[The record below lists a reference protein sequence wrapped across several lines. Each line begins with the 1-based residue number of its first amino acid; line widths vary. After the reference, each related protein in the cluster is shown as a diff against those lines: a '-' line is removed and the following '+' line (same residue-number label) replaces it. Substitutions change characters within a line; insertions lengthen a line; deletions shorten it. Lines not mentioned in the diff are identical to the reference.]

1 MVVTTVTNSEGTPE
15 VVGVCS
21 RHSRRASSSVLRNSI
36 FSCSPGNPTVA
47 QIPSKG
53 TTTHPD
59 PWNVAAWQR
68 SSTNH
73 PRTGPCFSGG
83 SDHTIDEPVR
93 LPSRSEAATVAGA
106 SVFRL
111 ASPVAS
117 PKNTEADRSSSGGVW
132 SADFLRS
139 GQRPRRHRQQQQY
152 HHHPLRTRTGFVAGL
167 WRSLF
172 QQQLVLV
179 LTLVLVFSG
188 IESVVHCDEIV
199 SNGGRGGDGGDGSDR
214 VLLNRG
220 NLLDGVVQMLTAT
233 TSKGNGHRASGSVP
247 ASTDQFTSNNNNNYN
262 ELDDGLDGGRHF
274 THHWAVHI
282 PEGDQEQL
290 ADRVAAEHGFINRGK
305 IFHEHYHFEHSR
317 LHKRSLS
324 PSKPHQQRL
333 ETDQRVRW
341 ARQQRAK
348 SRQKRDYRPLTKLPY
363 QLPFQLNDPKWPEM
377 WYLNRGNGLDMNVI
391 PAWKEGVTGKGVV
404 VTILDD
410 GLESDHPD
418 LEHNYDPQASYD
430 VNSSDNDPMPHYDLT
445 DSNRHGTRCA
455 GEVAATA
462 NNSKCAVGIAF
473 GARVGGV
480 RMLDGD
486 VTDIVEARS
495 LGYNS
500 QHIDIYS
507 ASWGPDDDGKTVDGP
522 GELATRA
529 FIEGVRNGRGGKGSI
544 FIWASGN
551 GGREHDNC
559 NCDGYT
565 NSIWTLSISSASQ
578 EGLVPWF
585 SEMCSSTLATTYSS
599 GNTNEKQVITTD
611 LHHTCTSSHTGTS
624 ASAPLAAGI
633 AALVLEANRNLTW
646 RDLQHIVVRT
656 AKPGNLSDPN
666 WSVNGVGRRVS
677 HSFGYGL
684 MDAAAMV
691 RVARNWKTVPEQQV
705 CEINARHL
713 DKQIPPRTKVTLQLI
728 VEHCMGVNY
737 LEHVQAKI
745 TLTSQRRGDIQIFL
759 TSPSGT
765 RVTLLTPRSH
775 DLSRSGFNQ
784 WPFMSVHT
792 WGEAPHG
799 TWQLEIHNEGRLLGY
814 SVIRGWSLLLYGTS
828 IPPDPNDPPNVPR
841 IYSTPPPPLPP
852 IFAQSGF
859 NSYTVSGASKN
870 YYSSSVGGTSV
881 SSVPSSPSSSSSSS
895 SVSSSGAKP
904 NRKQQQQQLQYN
916 QSGGSSSITVQYG
929 MTPAYGSS
937 NGGGSGSS
945 NNSNRGKGKNNKN
958 KPNKNSSKTTTTTLR
973 PPPTGM
979 DSSQQQQTTMNLY
992 NYGAGSASYGTG
1004 GSGGSGRKNPSSKQ
1018 KPPPPLQTINYG
1030 RGDQKYHA
1038 ATSSMQDKQIAIKA
1052 PKQVKQNG
1060 FQSSSSKS
1068 SSSASSSSS
1077 TSSSASSGRKATST
1091 TVSATAGDHS
1101 TAATAAG
1108 VGLTT
1113 LSSSDRQLTGTGVG
1127 STSALAAT
1135 TVTASPAFS
1144 DRYPAASSIN
1154 ARIPKVFQ
1162 QYDKIQHFYPEL
1174 QPYSSVR
1181 DEHLELP
1188 LAPLAPAGASNGGTG
1203 SNGFQQTLGNSKS
1216 PGVKASG
1223 GGGSS
1228 ASPGVILPAA
1238 PASLGKPSRANTKIF
1253 FPDSDI
1259 IDAIPRKISSS
1270 LQPMPPS
1277 YVSSPYLSR
1286 TQSSFISS
1294 SSDQKHTKAQ
1304 ITQWDLIFYGTETP
1318 AQPNDPVRFGK
1329 PGFDS
1334 NFGGEMEHNALEFD
1348 SGVTSD
1354 QWRDMQQIS
1363 EGHGEAQRTVSN
1375 DVTAT
1380 SCASFGVASCIECQ
1394 PSSRLYKG
1402 HCYLQCPPGTYASQN
1417 DTTVTSKPAAG
1428 SNRDGANDGDDDEKA
1443 ITNGQT
1449 SLPPSSLRKR
1459 TISRQQ
1465 VFDDEAASPG
1475 SSAGRPMMVASEASG
1490 GALPPNHHK
1499 PREDDCRLCHTTC
1512 LTCSG
1517 PAHTDCTKCQAAFR
1531 FETIVKPTAEGE
1543 QPGNAI
1549 CVSINAKRPPSAESG
1564 GRLKALVRPEVTAPP
1579 SATTTTTTTTTIS
1592 YLMALFFLSLVLLGA
1607 FGVIYVLWSRC
1618 FQGTPGGMLEEL
1630 GGDGGPSG
1638 SSTMASIRY
1647 DRVQTNEMDV
1657 DSGASEDEDDEDD
1670 YEDNLFSISTEII
1683 APIER

>member
-1 MVVTTVTNSEGTPE
+1 MG
-15 VVGVCS
+15 GQCS
-21 RHSRRASSSVLRNSI
+21 RVSRRASFSLHRNTMNHSI
-36 FSCSPGNPTVA
+36 FSHSPGKPTAA
-47 QIPSKG
+47 QSPVNSANKHQDSWNSDALHRSTRNHRIEPSFCEQPIPI
-53 TTTHPD
+53 
-59 PWNVAAWQR
+59 R
-68 SSTNH
+68 LSSQ
-73 PRTGPCFSGG
+73 
-83 SDHTIDEPVR
+83 
-93 LPSRSEAATVAGA
+93 SEAAIDAGA
-106 SVFRL
+106 RVYPRATL
-111 ASPVAS
+111 AASPT
-117 PKNTEADRSSSGGVW
+117 NTEDDGSSGEVW
-132 SADFLRS
+132 SAFFRL
-139 GQRPRRHRQQQQY
+139 GQRPRQRQQQQY
-152 HHHPLRTRTGFVAGL
+152 HNLLRTRTGFVTGL

-199 SNGGRGGDGGDGSDR
+199 SNGSGRGGDGSDR

-220 NLLDGVVQMLTAT
+220 NLLDGVVQVLT
-233 TSKGNGHRASGSVP
+233 TSKGSYRGSGSVP
-247 ASTDQFTSNNNNNYN
+247 ASTDQFTSNNNN
-262 ELDDGLDGGRHF
+262 ELDDELDGGRHF

-282 PEGDQEQL
+282 PDGDQEQL
-290 ADRVAAEHGFINRGK
+290 AERVAAEHGFINRGK

-324 PSKPHQQRL
+324 PSKPHQLRL
-333 ETDQRVRW
+333 ETDERVRW

-348 SRQKRDYRPLTKLPY
+348 SRQKRDYRPLTKLSY
-363 QLPFQLNDPKWPEM
+363 QLPFLLNDPKWPEM

-841 IYSTPPPPLPP
+841 IYSTPPPLPP

-881 SSVPSSPSSSSSSS
+881 SSVPSSSSSSSSS
-895 SVSSSGAKP
+895 AVSSSGAKP

-937 NGGGSGSS
+937 NGGGSSS
-945 NNSNRGKGKNNKN
+945 SSSNSNRGKGKNNKN

-992 NYGAGSASYGTG
+992 NYGPGSASYAAG

-1060 FQSSSSKS
+1060 FQSSSK
-1068 SSSASSSSS
+1068 SSSSS

-1091 TVSATAGDHS
+1091 TTSTTAGDHS

-1113 LSSSDRQLTGTGVG
+1113 LSSSDRQQTGTGAG
-1127 STSALAAT
+1127 STSAIAAT

-1181 DEHLELP
+1181 DEHLEHPLP
-1188 LAPLAPAGASNGGTG
+1188 PLAPAGGTGTG
-1203 SNGFQQTLGNSKS
+1203 SNGFQQTLGGSKNT
-1216 PGVKASG
+1216 GVKAIS
-1223 GGGSS
+1223 GGSS
-1228 ASPGVILPAA
+1228 TSTGVILPAA

-1277 YVSSPYLSR
+1277 YVSSPYHSR

-1380 SCASFGVASCIECQ
+1380 SCARFGVASCIGLSLLVMFLSQ
-1394 PSSRLYKG
+1394 FYSDRQVSSISSNTRSSR
-1402 HCYLQCPPGTYASQN
+1402 
-1417 DTTVTSKPAAG
+1417 
-1428 SNRDGANDGDDDEKA
+1428 
-1443 ITNGQT
+1443 
-1449 SLPPSSLRKR
+1449 
-1459 TISRQQ
+1459 
-1465 VFDDEAASPG
+1465 
-1475 SSAGRPMMVASEASG
+1475 
-1490 GALPPNHHK
+1490 
-1499 PREDDCRLCHTTC
+1499 
-1512 LTCSG
+1512 
-1517 PAHTDCTKCQAAFR
+1517 
-1531 FETIVKPTAEGE
+1531 
-1543 QPGNAI
+1543 
-1549 CVSINAKRPPSAESG
+1549 
-1564 GRLKALVRPEVTAPP
+1564 
-1579 SATTTTTTTTTIS
+1579 
-1592 YLMALFFLSLVLLGA
+1592 
-1607 FGVIYVLWSRC
+1607 
-1618 FQGTPGGMLEEL
+1618 
-1630 GGDGGPSG
+1630 
-1638 SSTMASIRY
+1638 
-1647 DRVQTNEMDV
+1647 
-1657 DSGASEDEDDEDD
+1657 
-1670 YEDNLFSISTEII
+1670 
-1683 APIER
+1683 

>member
-1 MVVTTVTNSEGTPE
+1 MTIKTALQRERKSFSRGKGNATGQHDVPWSVSAVMLEQHGGVLRCNSRSDSYFPDERSADQDDPEDPQNELRWHQGSSSSSSDDCSSGSNESSCSAGGCHTRRPRCQSVTVHP
-15 VVGVCS
+15 
-21 RHSRRASSSVLRNSI
+21 RYQQHHLHPRAS
-36 FSCSPGNPTVA
+36 
-47 QIPSKG
+47 
-53 TTTHPD
+53 
-59 PWNVAAWQR
+59 PW
-68 SSTNH
+68 
-73 PRTGPCFSGG
+73 
-83 SDHTIDEPVR
+83 
-93 LPSRSEAATVAGA
+93 SRIIQ
-106 SVFRL
+106 F
-111 ASPVAS
+111 
-117 PKNTEADRSSSGGVW
+117 
-132 SADFLRS
+132 
-139 GQRPRRHRQQQQY
+139 
-152 HHHPLRTRTGFVAGL
+152 
-167 WRSLF
+167 
-172 QQQLVLV
+172 QLVLV
-179 LTLVLVFSG
+179 LSVVLVFSG
-188 IESVVHCDEIV
+188 INSAVNCDENV
-199 SNGGRGGDGGDGSDR
+199 TTGVRGSGDGGELKKGLLAGILATANSSSGSSSSSSSDDEAK
-214 VLLNRG
+214 LLSVNEIDEM
-220 NLLDGVVQMLTAT
+220 LDGV
-233 TSKGNGHRASGSVP
+233 
-247 ASTDQFTSNNNNNYN
+247 
-262 ELDDGLDGGRHF
+262 RHF

-282 PEGDQEQL
+282 PEGDVHGL

-333 ETDQRVRW
+333 ESDRRVRW
-341 ARQQRAK
+341 AKQQRAR
-348 SRQKRDYRPLTKLPY
+348 SRQKRDFRPLTKSY
-363 QLPFQLNDPKWPEM
+363 QLPIQLNDPKWPEM

-418 LEHNYDPQASYD
+418 LEHNYDPYASYD

-462 NNSKCAVGIAF
+462 NNSKCAVGIAY
-473 GARVGGV
+473 GAKVGGV

-495 LGYNS
+495 LGHNS

-565 NSIWTLSISSASQ
+565 NSIWTLSISSTSQ
-578 EGLVPWF
+578 EGQVPWF

-656 AKPGNLSDPN
+656 AKPGNLIDPN

-691 RVARNWKTVPEQQV
+691 RLARTWKTVPEQQV

-745 TLTSQRRGDIQIFL
+745 TLTSQRRGDIKIFL

-814 SVIRGWSLLLYGTS
+814 SVIRGWSLVLYGTS
-828 IPPDPNDPPNVPR
+828 IPPDPNDPPNVSRP
-841 IYSTPPPPLPP
+841 YSTPTPALPP
-852 IFAQSGF
+852 ILPAAGF
-859 NSYTVSGASKN
+859 NSYTVSGGSKN
-870 YYSSSVGGTSV
+870 YYSSS
-881 SSVPSSPSSSSSSS
+881 SSSSASSSSSSS
-895 SVSSSGAKP
+895 SSSGIAGASSASSSSVATKP
-904 NRKQQQQQLQYN
+904 NRKQQQQLQY
-916 QSGGSSSITVQYG
+916 QTQYHQTGSSVSVQYG
-929 MTPAYGSS
+929 MTPAYSS
-937 NGGGSGSS
+937 GTSSSSSSSS
-945 NNSNRGKGKNNKN
+945 NNSGNSNRGNKGKSNKN
-958 KPNKNSSKTTTTTLR
+958 KSNKNSSKTTTAR
-973 PPPTGM
+973 P
-979 DSSQQQQTTMNLY
+979 SSSSSSAAVNQQTTVNMYLN
-992 NYGAGSASYGTG
+992 NYGG
-1004 GSGGSGRKNPSSKQ
+1004 GSSSAGGRKNSSSKQ

-1030 RGDQKYHA
+1030 KGDKYHA
-1038 ATSSMQDKQIAIKA
+1038 ATSNIQDKQIAIKA

-1060 FQSSSSKS
+1060 FPSKSVSSSGSSSGAAAPASSSSS
-1068 SSSASSSSS
+1068 SSSSSS
-1077 TSSSASSGRKATST
+1077 TSGGSGRKTTTTTAT
-1091 TVSATAGDHS
+1091 
-1101 TAATAAG
+1101 TAAG
-1108 VGLTT
+1108 GSGTSTT
-1113 LSSSDRQLTGTGVG
+1113 LSSSSIALQSVTLGGGG
-1127 STSALAAT
+1127 SGGSMPPAFPPGHGGASTVSLGGT
-1135 TVTASPAFS
+1135 TVTASPTYN

-1162 QYDKIQHFYPEL
+1162 QYDKIQQFYPEL
-1174 QPYSSVR
+1174 QPYSSIR
-1181 DEHLELP
+1181 DEHGDL
-1188 LAPLAPAGASNGGTG
+1188 AGAGGQQLPPPLPPPVVKLSAPSASGTG
-1203 SNGFQQTLGNSKS
+1203 NSNFQQSGKGTGAMTSGTRLPAPPGIMLGSA
-1216 PGVKASG
+1216 GGGIATTG
-1223 GGGSS
+1223 GGGTT
-1228 ASPGVILPAA
+1228 
-1238 PASLGKPSRANTKIF
+1238 SLGKPSRAKIF

-1270 LQPMPPS
+1270 LQPIPPS
-1277 YVSSPYLSR
+1277 YVSSPYYSR

-1294 SSDQKHTKAQ
+1294 SNDQKHGKAQ

-1329 PGFDS
+1329 PGYDS

-1354 QWRDMQQIS
+1354 QWRDMQQIG
-1363 EGHGEAQRTVSN
+1363 EGHSEVQRTSSN
-1375 DVTAT
+1375 DVTT
-1380 SCASFGVASCIECQ
+1380 VSCARFDAASCIECK
-1394 PSSRLYKG
+1394 STAYHYKG
-1402 HCYLQCPPGTYASQN
+1402 RCYIQCPPGTYPSALLAPESNGTAASHRA
-1417 DTTVTSKPAAG
+1417 DI
-1428 SNRDGANDGDDDEKA
+1428 DEIA
-1443 ITNGQT
+1443 INGQRPL
-1449 SLPPSSLRKR
+1449 SPSSLRR
-1459 TISRQQ
+1459 RRQEQ
-1465 VFDDEAASPG
+1465 HVVAAALMNG
-1475 SSAGRPMMVASEASG
+1475 ASSAEASQRSVAHTTNPVG
-1490 GALPPNHHK
+1490 SPQCLQ
-1499 PREDDCRLCHTTC
+1499 CHTTC
-1512 LTCSG
+1512 LKCTG
-1517 PAHTDCTKCQAAFR
+1517 PQATDCLECQAAFR
-1531 FETIVKPTAEGE
+1531 FQPIASGGE
-1543 QPGNAI
+1543 SRI
-1549 CVSINAKRPPSAESG
+1549 CVSINDKRPGQPLPVAGPNNGSAGRVKAPDPNNTEHPPPGTASSSG
-1564 GRLKALVRPEVTAPP
+1564 LAP
-1579 SATTTTTTTTTIS
+1579 IYG
-1592 YLMALFFLSLVLLGA
+1592 YLPPVVFLAGVLLVA
-1607 FGVIYVLWSRC
+1607 FVAIYVLWVHC
-1618 FQGTPGGMLEEL
+1618 FHGSPGIGEMSGPGHLAFVGD
-1630 GGDGGPSG
+1630 GGDGGTGSG
-1638 SSTMASIRY
+1638 LTSIRY
-1647 DRVQTNEMDV
+1647 DRVHTNEQEE
-1657 DSGASEDEDDEDD
+1657 EDEEEEYEMYGDDESASSGDD
-1670 YEDNLFSISTEII
+1670 EGDLLPVSTTQTV
-1683 APIER
+1683 APTASKR

>member
-1 MVVTTVTNSEGTPE
+1 MTKVRGTSRKSVLQCREPDQCSVTKLTLPGACSTVRNCTSPTFDEVPDNTTSHGAARRLSSSSSSMKQRNDVPQCSTGPSTNCQSVAAASDLWWPEMVAASAAAVPPAETGDGSGASRFQRWYRQPRRTGVTTG
-15 VVGVCS
+15 C
-21 RHSRRASSSVLRNSI
+21 
-36 FSCSPGNPTVA
+36 
-47 QIPSKG
+47 
-53 TTTHPD
+53 
-59 PWNVAAWQR
+59 
-68 SSTNH
+68 
-73 PRTGPCFSGG
+73 
-83 SDHTIDEPVR
+83 
-93 LPSRSEAATVAGA
+93 
-106 SVFRL
+106 
-111 ASPVAS
+111 
-117 PKNTEADRSSSGGVW
+117 
-132 SADFLRS
+132 
-139 GQRPRRHRQQQQY
+139 
-152 HHHPLRTRTGFVAGL
+152 GL

-179 LTLVLVFSG
+179 LTIVVLVFSG
-188 IESVVHCDEIV
+188 IDSVVHCDENVTGGVV
-199 SNGGRGGDGGDGSDR
+199 SESGPVVNANPDENFRSPDPIHLLTADTVVRGSKAGVSDDGDGEVSFA
-214 VLLNRG
+214 VN
-220 NLLDGVVQMLTAT
+220 VI
-233 TSKGNGHRASGSVP
+233 
-247 ASTDQFTSNNNNNYN
+247 
-262 ELDDGLDGGRHF
+262 DDGLDGASHF

-282 PEGDQEQL
+282 PDGDGQDL
-290 ADRVAAEHGFINRGK
+290 ANRVAAEHGFINRGK
-305 IFHEHYHFEHSR
+305 IFHDHYHFEHGR

-324 PSKPHQQRL
+324 PSKPHQRRL

-348 SRQKRDYRPLTKLPY
+348 SRQKRDYRPLGKLPY
-363 QLPFQLNDPKWPEM
+363 QLPFLLNDPKWPEM

-418 LEHNYDPQASYD
+418 LEHNYDPKASYD

-529 FIEGVRNGRGGKGSI
+529 FIEGVRNGRAGKGSI

-828 IPPDPNDPPNVPR
+828 IPPDPTDPPNVPR
-841 IYSTPPPPLPP
+841 AFSTPSPALPP
-852 IFAQSGF
+852 ILPPSGF

-870 YYSSSVGGTSV
+870 YYSSAVGGTSAV
-881 SSVPSSPSSSSSSS
+881 SSSSPSSGAAA
-895 SVSSSGAKP
+895 GAKP
-904 NRKQQQQQLQYN
+904 NRKQQQQQQLQYPG
-916 QSGGSSSITVQYG
+916 QYGGGPAGPGTSSITVQYG

-937 NGGGSGSS
+937 NGAN

-958 KPNKNSSKTTTTTLR
+958 KSNKNSSKATTAR
-973 PPPTGM
+973 P
-979 DSSQQQQTTMNLY
+979 SSSAAVDANNHQQQQSAMNMYLN
-992 NYGAGSASYGTG
+992 NYGPANGA
-1004 GSGGSGRKNPSSKQ
+1004 GRKTPSSAKQ
-1018 KPPPPLQTINYG
+1018 KPPLPPPLQAISYG
-1030 RGDQKYHA
+1030 KGDKYHPA
-1038 ATSSMQDKQIAIKA
+1038 SSSLQDKQIAIKA
-1052 PKQVKQNG
+1052 PKQVKQPNG
-1060 FQSSSSKS
+1060 GGGGYGSTSKTSSTGGSPSSSSVGG
-1068 SSSASSSSS
+1068 
-1077 TSSSASSGRKATST
+1077 TGRKTATTFADS
-1091 TVSATAGDHS
+1091 
-1101 TAATAAG
+1101 AATGAVGSTAG

-1113 LSSSDRQLTGTGVG
+1113 LSSS
-1127 STSALAAT
+1127 T
-1135 TVTASPAFS
+1135 TVQHQPAPAPPPVTPVSPSFN

-1162 QYDKIQHFYPEL
+1162 QYDKVQQFYPEL
-1174 QPYSSVR
+1174 LPYSSVR
-1181 DEHLELP
+1181 DEHPLP
-1188 LAPLAPAGASNGGTG
+1188 PPLVVKLPNSAAPAATG
-1203 SNGFQQTLGNSKS
+1203 NIPSVASKS
-1216 PGVKASG
+1216 PGG
-1223 GGGSS
+1223 GAPSKQS
-1228 ASPGVILPAA
+1228 AGFILPVA
-1238 PASLGKPSRANTKIF
+1238 PVASLGKPSRANTKIF

-1277 YVSSPYLSR
+1277 YVSSPYLPSR

-1294 SSDQKHTKAQ
+1294 SNDQRHGKAQ

-1329 PGFDS
+1329 PGYDS

-1354 QWRDMQQIS
+1354 QWRDMQQIG
-1363 EGHGEAQRTVSN
+1363 EGHGEVQRTASN
-1375 DVTAT
+1375 DVTAV
-1380 SCASFGVASCIECQ
+1380 SCARFVDAASCIACKPQ
-1394 PSSRLYKG
+1394 SYLYKG
-1402 HCYLQCPPGTYASQN
+1402 RCYLRCPPGTFSSAAPQQPSAS
-1417 DTTVTSKPAAG
+1417 
-1428 SNRDGANDGDDDEKA
+1428 DDDERP
-1443 ITNGQT
+1443 TNIQQQP
-1449 SLPPSSLRKR
+1449 LPASSLRKR
-1459 TISRQQ
+1459 RQQPQQ
-1465 VFDDEAASPG
+1465 VFDETSPPL
-1475 SSAGRPMMVASEASG
+1475 SSFQAIGQEASASATASNRSSDAAG
-1490 GALPPNHHK
+1490 CLQ
-1499 PREDDCRLCHTTC
+1499 CHTTC
-1512 LTCSG
+1512 LKCAG
-1517 PAHTDCTKCQAAFR
+1517 PGPTECIECQAAFR
-1531 FETIVKPTAEGE
+1531 FEPAAYGTRNGSS
-1543 QPGNAI
+1543 AI

-1564 GRLKALVRPEVTAPP
+1564 GRLKGLVRPGASPPATATAPDDVGTSSKP
-1579 SATTTTTTTTTIS
+1579 SSS
-1592 YLMALFFLSLVLLGA
+1592 YFVPLLFLGLVLTGA
-1607 FGVIYVLWSRC
+1607 FGVIYLLWLRC
-1618 FQGTPGGMLEEL
+1618 FQGSPGGGSMLEEL
-1630 GGDGGPSG
+1630 TSAADGGSSG
-1638 SSTMASIRY
+1638 LASIRY
-1647 DRVQTNEMDV
+1647 DRVQTNEDDDDDNDQEEV
-1657 DSGASEDEDDEDD
+1657 DSGASSGDDDM
-1670 YEDNLFSISTEII
+1670 FSISTEII

>member
-1 MVVTTVTNSEGTPE
+1 MVVTTVTSSEGTPTL
-15 VVGVCS
+15 VGLCS
-21 RHSRRASSSVLRNSI
+21 RHSRRASSSVLRNTMHYSI
-36 FSCSPGNPTVA
+36 FSHSPGKPTVA
-47 QIPSKG
+47 QIPNKG
-53 TTTHPD
+53 ATTHPD
-59 PWNVAAWQR
+59 TWNADALHRSSRNHRAKLCFSDGRDHTTGEQR
-68 SSTNH
+68 SQ
-73 PRTGPCFSGG
+73 PPGG
-83 SDHTIDEPVR
+83 EQAIPVR
-93 LPSRSEAATVAGA
+93 LSCRSEAATVAG
-106 SVFRL
+106 SSMYPLVSPG
-111 ASPVAS
+111 ASPT
-117 PKNTEADRSSSGGVW
+117 NTAVDSNSGGMW
-132 SADFLRS
+132 SAFFRS
-139 GQRPRRHRQQQQY
+139 GKRSRHRQQQQY
-152 HHHPLRTRTGFVAGL
+152 HHPLRTQTGFVAGL

-199 SNGGRGGDGGDGSDR
+199 SNGSGGSGGVGSDESNQ

-220 NLLDGVVQMLTAT
+220 NLLDGVVELLTAT
-233 TSKGNGHRASGSVP
+233 TSKGNYRGSGSVP
-247 ASTDQFTSNNNNNYN
+247 ASTDQFNNNN
-262 ELDDGLDGGRHF
+262 EFDDGLDGGRHF

-282 PEGDQEQL
+282 PDGDHEQL
-290 ADRVAAEHGFINRGK
+290 ADRVAAEHGFINHGK

-317 LHKRSLS
+317 VHKRSLS

-333 ETDQRVRW
+333 ETDERVRW

-799 TWQLEIHNEGRLLGY
+799 TWQLEIHNEGRLL
-814 SVIRGWSLLLYGTS
+814 
-828 IPPDPNDPPNVPR
+828 
-841 IYSTPPPPLPP
+841 
-852 IFAQSGF
+852 
-859 NSYTVSGASKN
+859 
-870 YYSSSVGGTSV
+870 
-881 SSVPSSPSSSSSSS
+881 
-895 SVSSSGAKP
+895 
-904 NRKQQQQQLQYN
+904 
-916 QSGGSSSITVQYG
+916 
-929 MTPAYGSS
+929 
-937 NGGGSGSS
+937 
-945 NNSNRGKGKNNKN
+945 
-958 KPNKNSSKTTTTTLR
+958 
-973 PPPTGM
+973 
-979 DSSQQQQTTMNLY
+979 
-992 NYGAGSASYGTG
+992 
-1004 GSGGSGRKNPSSKQ
+1004 
-1018 KPPPPLQTINYG
+1018 
-1030 RGDQKYHA
+1030 
-1038 ATSSMQDKQIAIKA
+1038 
-1052 PKQVKQNG
+1052 
-1060 FQSSSSKS
+1060 
-1068 SSSASSSSS
+1068 
-1077 TSSSASSGRKATST
+1077 
-1091 TVSATAGDHS
+1091 
-1101 TAATAAG
+1101 
-1108 VGLTT
+1108 
-1113 LSSSDRQLTGTGVG
+1113 
-1127 STSALAAT
+1127 
-1135 TVTASPAFS
+1135 
-1144 DRYPAASSIN
+1144 
-1154 ARIPKVFQ
+1154 
-1162 QYDKIQHFYPEL
+1162 
-1174 QPYSSVR
+1174 
-1181 DEHLELP
+1181 
-1188 LAPLAPAGASNGGTG
+1188 
-1203 SNGFQQTLGNSKS
+1203 
-1216 PGVKASG
+1216 
-1223 GGGSS
+1223 
-1228 ASPGVILPAA
+1228 
-1238 PASLGKPSRANTKIF
+1238 
-1253 FPDSDI
+1253 
-1259 IDAIPRKISSS
+1259 
-1270 LQPMPPS
+1270 
-1277 YVSSPYLSR
+1277 
-1286 TQSSFISS
+1286 
-1294 SSDQKHTKAQ
+1294 AQ

-1380 SCASFGVASCIECQ
+1380 SCARFGVASCIGLSLLVMFLSQ
-1394 PSSRLYKG
+1394 FYSDRQVSSISSNTRSSRV
-1402 HCYLQCPPGTYASQN
+1402 P
-1417 DTTVTSKPAAG
+1417 TVISPVQRTLLPAVSTG
-1428 SNRDGANDGDDDEKA
+1428 DIRFPERHHRQEQTVNR
-1443 ITNGQT
+1443 TNG
-1449 SLPPSSLRKR
+1449 
-1459 TISRQQ
+1459 
-1465 VFDDEAASPG
+1465 
-1475 SSAGRPMMVASEASG
+1475 
-1490 GALPPNHHK
+1490 NK
-1499 PREDDCRLCHTTC
+1499 PRWH
-1512 LTCSG
+1512 
-1517 PAHTDCTKCQAAFR
+1517 Q
-1531 FETIVKPTAEGE
+1531 
-1543 QPGNAI
+1543 
-1549 CVSINAKRPPSAESG
+1549 
-1564 GRLKALVRPEVTAPP
+1564 
-1579 SATTTTTTTTTIS
+1579 
-1592 YLMALFFLSLVLLGA
+1592 
-1607 FGVIYVLWSRC
+1607 
-1618 FQGTPGGMLEEL
+1618 
-1630 GGDGGPSG
+1630 
-1638 SSTMASIRY
+1638 
-1647 DRVQTNEMDV
+1647 
-1657 DSGASEDEDDEDD
+1657 
-1670 YEDNLFSISTEII
+1670 
-1683 APIER
+1683 

>member
-1 MVVTTVTNSEGTPE
+1 MN
-15 VVGVCS
+15 
-21 RHSRRASSSVLRNSI
+21 HSI
-36 FSCSPGNPTVA
+36 FSRSPGKPTSA
-47 QIPSKG
+47 QSPVNSANKHQDSWNGDALHRSTRNHRIEPSFCEQPIPI
-53 TTTHPD
+53 
-59 PWNVAAWQR
+59 R
-68 SSTNH
+68 LSSQ
-73 PRTGPCFSGG
+73 
-83 SDHTIDEPVR
+83 
-93 LPSRSEAATVAGA
+93 SEAAIDVGA
-106 SVFRL
+106 RVYPRASFA
-111 ASPVAS
+111 ASPA
-117 PKNTEADRSSSGGVW
+117 NTEDDGSSGEVW
-132 SADFLRS
+132 SAFFRL
-139 GQRPRRHRQQQQY
+139 GQRPRQRQQQQY
-152 HHHPLRTRTGFVAGL
+152 HHLLRTRTGFVTGL

-199 SNGGRGGDGGDGSDR
+199 SNGSGRGGDGSDR

-220 NLLDGVVQMLTAT
+220 NLLDGVVQVLT
-233 TSKGNGHRASGSVP
+233 TSKGSYRGSGSVP
-247 ASTDQFTSNNNNNYN
+247 ASTDQFTSNNNN
-262 ELDDGLDGGRHF
+262 ELDDELDGGRHF

-282 PEGDQEQL
+282 PDGDQEQL
-290 ADRVAAEHGFINRGK
+290 AERVAAEHGFINRGK

-324 PSKPHQQRL
+324 PSKPHQLRL
-333 ETDQRVRW
+333 ETDERVRW

-348 SRQKRDYRPLTKLPY
+348 SRQKRDYRPLTKLSY
-363 QLPFQLNDPKWPEM
+363 QLPFLLNDPKWPEM

-799 TWQLEIHNEGRLLGY
+799 TWQLEIHNEGRLL
-814 SVIRGWSLLLYGTS
+814 
-828 IPPDPNDPPNVPR
+828 
-841 IYSTPPPPLPP
+841 
-852 IFAQSGF
+852 
-859 NSYTVSGASKN
+859 
-870 YYSSSVGGTSV
+870 
-881 SSVPSSPSSSSSSS
+881 
-895 SVSSSGAKP
+895 
-904 NRKQQQQQLQYN
+904 
-916 QSGGSSSITVQYG
+916 
-929 MTPAYGSS
+929 
-937 NGGGSGSS
+937 
-945 NNSNRGKGKNNKN
+945 
-958 KPNKNSSKTTTTTLR
+958 
-973 PPPTGM
+973 
-979 DSSQQQQTTMNLY
+979 
-992 NYGAGSASYGTG
+992 
-1004 GSGGSGRKNPSSKQ
+1004 
-1018 KPPPPLQTINYG
+1018 
-1030 RGDQKYHA
+1030 
-1038 ATSSMQDKQIAIKA
+1038 
-1052 PKQVKQNG
+1052 
-1060 FQSSSSKS
+1060 
-1068 SSSASSSSS
+1068 
-1077 TSSSASSGRKATST
+1077 
-1091 TVSATAGDHS
+1091 
-1101 TAATAAG
+1101 
-1108 VGLTT
+1108 
-1113 LSSSDRQLTGTGVG
+1113 
-1127 STSALAAT
+1127 
-1135 TVTASPAFS
+1135 
-1144 DRYPAASSIN
+1144 
-1154 ARIPKVFQ
+1154 
-1162 QYDKIQHFYPEL
+1162 
-1174 QPYSSVR
+1174 
-1181 DEHLELP
+1181 
-1188 LAPLAPAGASNGGTG
+1188 
-1203 SNGFQQTLGNSKS
+1203 
-1216 PGVKASG
+1216 
-1223 GGGSS
+1223 
-1228 ASPGVILPAA
+1228 
-1238 PASLGKPSRANTKIF
+1238 
-1253 FPDSDI
+1253 
-1259 IDAIPRKISSS
+1259 
-1270 LQPMPPS
+1270 
-1277 YVSSPYLSR
+1277 
-1286 TQSSFISS
+1286 
-1294 SSDQKHTKAQ
+1294 AQ

-1380 SCASFGVASCIECQ
+1380 SCARFGVASCIECQ

-1402 HCYLQCPPGTYASQN
+1402 HCYLQCPPGTFASQN
-1417 DTTVTSKPAAG
+1417 DTTVRSNPAPQQTATTDRG
-1428 SNRDGANDGDDDEKA
+1428 GANDDDEKA
-1443 ITNGQT
+1443 TNGQT
-1449 SLPPSSLRKR
+1449 PLPPTSLRKR
-1459 TISRQQ
+1459 SISLQQ
-1465 VFDDEAASPG
+1465 VFDDGAASPA
-1475 SSAGRPMMVASEASG
+1475 SSAGRPMVGSDASG
-1490 GALPPNHHK
+1490 DAALPPNHRK
-1499 PREDDCRLCHTTC
+1499 PRGDDCRLCHTTC

-1531 FETIVKPTAEGE
+1531 FETVAKPTADGE
-1543 QPGNAI
+1543 QPGDAI

-1564 GRLKALVRPEVTAPP
+1564 GRLKALVRPEVTAP
-1579 SATTTTTTTTTIS
+1579 SSTTTTTTTTTLS

-1630 GGDGGPSG
+1630 SGDGGPSG
-1638 SSTMASIRY
+1638 SSTMASVRY
-1647 DRVQTNEMDV
+1647 DRVQTNEPDV